1 MIVESDIPVS
11 WRTRPRGFAALMSL
25 YETNYL
31 RLVALAGDPSLLAG
45 QYRSCVP
52 GDCELVLSVLG
63 QSPYTLE
70 LAMSYLLPVAGAGTE
85 RLPDLRLRLYRD
97 ARVLEVLPLPGEEAG
112 ADARGLQRRWARNL
126 LLNKWLEYLA
136 GHAHRFQSCC

>member
-1 MIVESDIPVS
+1 VIVESNIPVS

-31 RLVALAGDPSLLAG
+31 RLVSLAGEPAQLAG
-45 QYRSCVP
+45 SYRSVVP
-52 GDCELVLSVLG
+52 GDCELVLGVLG
-63 QSPYTLE
+63 QGPYTLE
-70 LAMSYLLPVAGAGTE
+70 LAMSYLLPVVGAASE

-97 ARVLEVLPLPGEEAG
+97 ARLLEVLPLPGEEAD
-112 ADARGLQRRWARNL
+112 ADARGLQRRWSRNL

-136 GHAHRFQSCC
+136 GHAHRFQPCS

>member
-31 RLVALAGDPSLLAG
+31 RLVALACKPGHLAG
-45 QYRSCVP
+45 HYRSLVP
-52 GDCELVLSVLG
+52 GDCELVLSVLAR
-63 QSPYTLE
+63 SPYTLE
-70 LAMSYLLPVAGAGTE
+70 MVMTYLLPVQGAADE
-85 RLPDLRLRLYRD
+85 RLPDLHLRLYID
-97 ARVLEVLPLPGEEAG
+97 ARLLEVLPLPGEDASAG
-112 ADARGLQRRWARNL
+112 ARGLQRRWARNL

-136 GHAHRFQSCC
+136 GHGHRFQPCS

>member
-1 MIVESDIPVS
+1 VIVESDIPVS

-31 RLVALAGDPSLLAG
+31 RLVALAGDPSQLSG

-52 GDCELVLSVLG
+52 GDCELVLDVLG
-63 QSPYTLE
+63 HSPYTLE
-70 LAMSYLLPVAGAGTE
+70 LAMSYLLPVAGTGDE
-85 RLPDLRLRLYRD
+85 RVPDLRLRLYRD
-97 ARVLEVLPLPGEEAG
+97 ARVLEVLPLPGEETS

-136 GHAHRFQSCC
+136 GHAHRFQPCS

>member
-1 MIVESDIPVS
+1 
-11 WRTRPRGFAALMSL
+11 MSL

-31 RLVALAGDPSLLAG
+31 RLVALAGEPARLAG
-45 QYRSCVP
+45 QYRSSVP
-52 GDCELVLSVLG
+52 GDCELVLGVLG
-63 QSPYTLE
+63 QGPYTLE
-70 LAMSYLLPVAGAGTE
+70 LAMSYLLPLPGGQAGAGSE

-97 ARVLEVLPLPGEEAG
+97 ARLLEVLPLPGEQAD

-136 GHAHRFQSCC
+136 GHAHRFQPCP

>member
-1 MIVESDIPVS
+1 
-11 WRTRPRGFAALMSL
+11 MSL

-31 RLVALAGDPSLLAG
+31 RLVALAGEPARLAG
-45 QYRSCVP
+45 QYRSIVP
-52 GDCELVLSVLG
+52 GDCELVLGVLG
-63 QSPYTLE
+63 QGPYTLE
-70 LAMSYLLPVAGAGTE
+70 LAMSYLLPLPGGEAGASE

-97 ARVLEVLPLPGEEAG
+97 ARLLEVLPLPGEQAD

-136 GHAHRFQSCC
+136 GHAHRFQPCP